1 MIQRSQ
7 GTKLKICLITRWWI
21 LGTTQDLRF
30 KFISSRSSAMPP
42 KKKQKTCAHTVEDV
56 PAVQVALDQWLQQT
70 YNLRHNKADDGK
82 MALFPWPVEHGGTF
96 LEIAQRAWGDGDR
109 ILNGALRVCQKAGIC
124 GTESCLDDFQ
134 RRFCKMEAR
143 CIVLGLR

>member
-1 MIQRSQ
+1 
-7 GTKLKICLITRWWI
+7 
-21 LGTTQDLRF
+21 
-30 KFISSRSSAMPP
+30 MPP
-42 KKKQKTCAHTVEDV
+42 KKKQKTCARTVDDV